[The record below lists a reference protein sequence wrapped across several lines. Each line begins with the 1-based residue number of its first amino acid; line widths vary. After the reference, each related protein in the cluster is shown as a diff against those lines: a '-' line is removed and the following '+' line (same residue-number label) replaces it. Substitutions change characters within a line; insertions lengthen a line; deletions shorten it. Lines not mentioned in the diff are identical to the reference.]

1 MKYGVFIFATDL
13 AMDPAQLAAAAEE
26 RGFESFWVPEHVHM
40 PVDRVTPFPRTEDG
54 SLPDE
59 YRRIHD
65 PFVALAAAAGATSE
79 IRLGTSICLVTEH
92 EPVALAKQIA
102 SLDFIS
108 GGRFEFGIG
117 AGWLAEEMEPMGVRF
132 QDRWKVTEQRIAAM
146 KAMWTED
153 EAEYHSEFV
162 DIPKTQVIPKP
173 KQDPHP
179 PILIGAGSKWAR
191 QRVVDWADGWLPNI
205 PAPGFVERCIQDI
218 QSRAAE
224 AGRDFDEISINVF
237 PAIEDALPEYER
249 IGVDRV
255 VFGLPHAAAET
266 VVPELDRLAK
276 LIAERS

>member
-13 AMDPAQLAAAAEE
+13 AMDPVSLAVAAEE
-26 RGFESFWVPEHVHM
+26 RGFESLFVPEHVHM
-40 PVDRVTPFPRTEDG
+40 PVERETRFPRSEDG

-79 IRLGTSICLVTEH
+79 IRLGTGICLVTEH
-92 EPVALAKQIA
+92 EPIALAKQIA
-102 SLDFIS
+102 SLDMIS

-117 AGWLAEEMEPMGVRF
+117 AGWLAEEMEPLGVRF
-132 QDRWKVTEQRIAAM
+132 ADRWKVTEQRIAAM
-146 KAMWTED
+146 KEMWTQD

-162 DIPKTQVIPKP
+162 DIPKTYVIPKP
-173 KQDPHP
+173 TQNPYP

-191 QRVVDWADGWLPNI
+191 QRIVDWADGWLPNI
-205 PAPGFVERCIQDI
+205 TAPGFVERGIQDI
-218 QSRAAE
+218 QSRASE

-237 PAIEDALPEYER
+237 GAVEDGLAEYER
-249 IGVDRV
+249 MGVDRCI
-255 VFGLPHAAAET
+255 FRLPDEGADT

-276 LIAERS
+276 LIA

>member
-13 AMDPAQLAAAAEE
+13 AMDPVSLAVAAEE
-26 RGFESFWVPEHVHM
+26 RGFESLFVPEHVHM
-40 PVDRVTPFPRTEDG
+40 PVERETRFPRSEDG

-79 IRLGTSICLVTEH
+79 IRLGTGICLVTEH
-92 EPVALAKQIA
+92 EPIALAKQIA
-102 SLDFIS
+102 SLDMIS

-117 AGWLAEEMEPMGVRF
+117 AGWLAEEMEPLGVRF
-132 QDRWKVTEQRIAAM
+132 ADRWKVTEQRIAAM
-146 KAMWTED
+146 KEMWTQE

-162 DIPKTQVIPKP
+162 DIPKTYVIPKP
-173 KQDPHP
+173 TQNPHP

-191 QRVVDWADGWLPNI
+191 QRIVDWADGWLPNI
-205 PAPGFVERCIQDI
+205 TAPGFVERGIQDI
-218 QSRAAE
+218 QSRASE

-237 PAIEDALPEYER
+237 GAVEDGLAEYER
-249 IGVDRV
+249 MGVDRCI
-255 VFGLPHAAAET
+255 FRLPDEGADT

-276 LIAERS
+276 LIA

>member
-1 MKYGVFIFATDL
+1 MKHGVFIFATDL
-13 AMDPAQLAAAAEE
+13 AMDPVELAVAAED

-40 PVDRVTPFPRTEDG
+40 PVERETQFPRSEDG

-65 PFVALAAAAGATSE
+65 PFVALGAAAGATSE
-79 IRLGTSICLVTEH
+79 IRLGTGICLVTEH
-92 EPVALAKQIA
+92 EPIALAKQIA

-117 AGWLAEEMEPMGVRF
+117 AGWLAAEMEPLGVRF

-146 KAMWTED
+146 KEMWTQD

-162 DIPKTQVIPKP
+162 DIPRTYVIPKP

-191 QRVVDWADGWLPNI
+191 QRIVDWADGWLPNI
-205 PAPGFVERCIQDI
+205 TAPGFVERGIQDI
-218 QSRAAE
+218 PSRAHE

-237 PAIEDALPEYER
+237 NAQQDAIAEYER
-249 IGVDRV
+249 MGVDRCIYM
-255 VFGLPHAAAET
+255 LPPQGADV
-266 VVPELDRLAK
+266 VVPELDRLAG
-276 LIAERS
+276 LIA

>member
-13 AMDPAQLAAAAEE
+13 AMDPVSLAVAAEE
-26 RGFESFWVPEHVHM
+26 RGFESLFVPEHVHM
-40 PVDRVTPFPRTEDG
+40 PVERETRFPRSEDG

-79 IRLGTSICLVTEH
+79 IRLGTGICLVTEH
-92 EPVALAKQIA
+92 EPIALAKQIA
-102 SLDFIS
+102 SLDMIS

-117 AGWLAEEMEPMGVRF
+117 AGWLAEEMEPLGVRF
-132 QDRWKVTEQRIAAM
+132 ADRWKVTEQRIAAM
-146 KAMWTED
+146 KEMWTQD

-162 DIPKTQVIPKP
+162 DIPKTYVIPKP
-173 KQDPHP
+173 TQNPHP

-191 QRVVDWADGWLPNI
+191 QRIVDWADGWLPNI
-205 PAPGFVERCIQDI
+205 TAPGFVERGIQDI
-218 QSRAAE
+218 QSRASE

-237 PAIEDALPEYER
+237 GAVEDGLAEYER
-249 IGVDRV
+249 MGVDRCI
-255 VFGLPHAAAET
+255 FRLPDEGADT

-276 LIAERS
+276 LIA

>member
-13 AMDPAQLAAAAEE
+13 AMDPVSLAVAAEE
-26 RGFESFWVPEHVHM
+26 RGFESLFVPEHVHM
-40 PVDRVTPFPRTEDG
+40 PVERETRFPRSEDG

-79 IRLGTSICLVTEH
+79 IRLGTGICLVTEH
-92 EPVALAKQIA
+92 EPIALAKQIA
-102 SLDFIS
+102 SLDMIS

-117 AGWLAEEMEPMGVRF
+117 AGWLAQEMEPLGVRF
-132 QDRWKVTEQRIAAM
+132 ADRWKVTEQRIAAM
-146 KAMWTED
+146 KEMWTQD

-162 DIPKTQVIPKP
+162 DIPKTYVIPKP
-173 KQDPHP
+173 TQNPHP

-191 QRVVDWADGWLPNI
+191 QRIVDWADGWLPNI
-205 PAPGFVERCIQDI
+205 TAPGFVERGIQDI
-218 QSRAAE
+218 QSRASE

-237 PAIEDALPEYER
+237 GAVEDGLAEYER
-249 IGVDRV
+249 MGVDRCI
-255 VFGLPHAAAET
+255 FRLPDEGADT

-276 LIAERS
+276 LIA

>member
-13 AMDPAQLAAAAEE
+13 AMDPVSLAVAAEE
-26 RGFESFWVPEHVHM
+26 RGFESLFVPEHVHM
-40 PVDRVTPFPRTEDG
+40 PVERETRFPRSEDG

-79 IRLGTSICLVTEH
+79 IRLGTGICLVTEH
-92 EPVALAKQIA
+92 EPIALAKQIA
-102 SLDFIS
+102 SLDMIS

-117 AGWLAEEMEPMGVRF
+117 AGWLAEEMEPLGVHF
-132 QDRWKVTEQRIAAM
+132 ADRWKVTEQRIAAM
-146 KAMWTED
+146 KEMWTQD

-162 DIPKTQVIPKP
+162 DIPKTYVIPKP
-173 KQDPHP
+173 TQNPHP

-191 QRVVDWADGWLPNI
+191 QRIVDWADGWLPNI
-205 PAPGFVERCIQDI
+205 TAPGFVERGIQDI
-218 QSRAAE
+218 QSRASE

-237 PAIEDALPEYER
+237 GAVEDGLAEYER
-249 IGVDRV
+249 MGVDRCI
-255 VFGLPHAAAET
+255 FRLPDEGADT

-276 LIAERS
+276 LIA